1 MARTQKL
8 GVSGF
13 SVYSGHVF
21 RYLKP
26 NHLGKR
32 RRGESAVGVMA
43 QGLGGLT

>member
-8 GVSGF
+8 GVLGF

-21 RYLKP
+21 RYLRP

-32 RRGESAVGVMA
+32 CRGEAAVGVMA